1 MYSTHNEIKSVV
13 AETFTRMLKKKNYVY
28 IISISKN
35 VYINKLEDIVHKY
48 NNAYHRTI
56 KRKSVDVKPNTYI
69 NSTKEINDNDPNF
82 NIDDIVR
89 IYENTKTFLKKTM
102 FQIGL
107 KMFLWIKKLTVW
119 WRYVFSD

>member
-1 MYSTHNEIKSVV
+1 MYSTLNERKYVV
-13 AETFTRMLKKKNYVY
+13 AEIFNRMLKKKSYVS

-35 VYINKLEDIVHKY
+35 VYINKLDDIVHKY

-102 FQIGL
+102 F
-107 KMFLWIKKLTVW
+107 
-119 WRYVFSD
+119 

>member
-107 KMFLWIKKLTVW
+107 KMFLWIKKLTVP